1 MIADWE
7 LNTAEDEDDNDHS
20 LIGKVIDKTKDGTKK
35 CQEGIGDLGRSLCQ
49 KRHGGSLNCA
59 VSGNNT
65 GANRIFANL
74 IQKSGRLGI
83 DTDDLQ
89 ELSTSFRAL
98 QNASDPEAALADFNE
113 KIKNVKAYDVD
124 TGIGRSLK
132 FVGLALATTNLV
144 QGLTE
149 HDGVDPEAMIYSA
162 ADAVG
167 VGRAGLAVLRSNAT
181 WKTTMES
188 GLKNAG
194 KGLGAITLGI
204 SVGQTINSL
213 ENKDW
218 TGAIVGGMGVVGG
231 ALSLMGLTGPGFA
244 ALTRCD
250 GYILSLSRIEASN
263 ILETEHTEAFLQELD
278 FQREVTHHLRN
289 ADSGGRSIGLAL
301 QGVME
306 MSGANP
312 QVFASA
318 LARLTPAQALDLAEA
333 CHGVDPN
340 GEGVLPQTD
349 DGAAYAGMTQQ
360 QEMSDHG
367 LNTSGTKWVSTFQR
381 YKDPRSL
388 EGIAEWI
395 LQQGIPLPV
404 GSAT

>member
-1 MIADWE
+1 MSI
-7 LNTAEDEDDNDHS
+7 
-20 LIGKVIDKTKDGTKK
+20 
-35 CQEGIGDLGRSLCQ
+35 QESVG
-49 KRHGGSLNCA
+49 
-59 VSGNNT
+59 
-65 GANRIFANL
+65 F
-74 IQKSGRLGI
+74 
-83 DTDDLQ
+83 
-89 ELSTSFRAL
+89 
-98 QNASDPEAALADFNE
+98 
-113 KIKNVKAYDVD
+113 
-124 TGIGRSLK
+124 K

-167 VGRAGLAVLRSNAT
+167 VGRAGLAVLNVCT

-188 GLKNAG
+188 GLNAG

-244 ALTRCD
+244 VGLAAMA
-250 GYILSLSRIEASN
+250 ISFQLSRVEASN
-263 ILETEHTEAFLQELD
+263 ILETEHTEAFLQELG
-278 FQREVTHHLRN
+278 FPEEITHHLRN

-312 QVFASA
+312 QTLRQC
-318 LARLTPAQALDLAEA
+318 LARLFHRRLLPSQKP
-333 CHGVDPN
+333 VM
-340 GEGVLPQTD
+340 VL
-349 DGAAYAGMTQQ
+349 
-360 QEMSDHG
+360 
-367 LNTSGTKWVSTFQR
+367 
-381 YKDPRSL
+381 
-388 EGIAEWI
+388 
-395 LQQGIPLPV
+395 IPMEKEYYLKQMMVPPMLV
-404 GSAT
+404 